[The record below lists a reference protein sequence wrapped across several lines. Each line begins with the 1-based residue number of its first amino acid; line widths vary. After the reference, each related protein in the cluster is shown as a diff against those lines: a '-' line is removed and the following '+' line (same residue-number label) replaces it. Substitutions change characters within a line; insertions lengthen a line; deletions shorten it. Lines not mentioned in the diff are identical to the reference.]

1 METDLEGNLRSQ
13 DNEGYWQAVLQQ
25 GYLATPPSSPPPS
38 TAWPATSG
46 LSVGKTTTWDNGAR
60 SEEGSTPQNGMKEWQ
75 SLEEH
80 YNQGD
85 LLQLTVEGCNR
96 GGLLV
101 QCHGIMGFVPA
112 SQLVVVTEDRIRA
125 GRDSYLNG
133 RVGEVL
139 ALKIIELDPESK
151 QVILSERAAKW
162 EGKCPDKILQS
173 IKPGDVYKGRVSN
186 LCDFGAFV
194 DLGGVDGLIHV
205 SELSWNRVDHPRDL
219 LKPGQEVTVHV
230 MDVDFHRKRVALSLK
245 RLRPDPWAGVEERYH
260 VGQLVSGTVTNVVD
274 FGAFVQIENGLEGL
288 VHISELAEG
297 NFLHPR
303 NVVQE
308 EEVITT
314 RILHIDSAAHRLGLS
329 LRRVYDQ
336 SLNAELP
343 DGDVFPTAG

>member
-1 METDLEGNLRSQ
+1 METDSEEKLWSQ

-25 GYLATPPSSPPPS
+25 GYLATPPFSSPPS
-38 TAWPATSG
+38 TVWPATSG
-46 LSVGKTTTWDNGAR
+46 LSVGKTTTRDNGAR
-60 SEEGSTPQNGMKEWQ
+60 GEGGPAPQNGMEEWQ

-85 LLQLTVEGCNR
+85 ILQLTVDGCNR

-101 QCHGIMGFVPA
+101 ECQGIAGFVPA
-112 SQLVVVTEDRIRA
+112 SQLVVAENQMRA
-125 GRDSYLNG
+125 GRESYLNG

-139 ALKIIELDPESK
+139 ALKIIELDDESK
-151 QVILSERAAKW
+151 QVILSERAARW
-162 EGKCPDKILQS
+162 EGECPDKILKS

-205 SELSWNRVDHPRDL
+205 SELSWNRVDHPHDL
-219 LKPGQEVTVHV
+219 LKSGQEVTVYV
-230 MDVDFHRKRVALSLK
+230 MDVDLHRKRVALSLK
-245 RLRPDPWAGVEERYH
+245 RMQPDPWSGVEERYH
-260 VGQLVSGTVTNVVD
+260 VGQLVTGTVTNVVD

-308 EEVITT
+308 QEVITA
-314 RILHIDSAAHRLGLS
+314 RILHIDSVAHRLGLS
-329 LRRVYDQ
+329 LRRVYDHP
-336 SLNAELP
+336 LNAELP
-343 DGDVFPTAG
+343 DGDVFPAAG